1 MSIFRNKILL
11 FFLYL
16 LYSSIIVSIPML
28 ILRSGYFEIGM
39 RFRYIFIYFV
49 FIILLFLVNRIVS
62 VRRSFWYL
70 LAPILIFTIYGLW
83 INAKDLFPFIFPA
96 ITLLFTLCILEY
108 LFTGTK
114 RRILFSFNIILILFF
129 SFVIYPSLTA
139 KKNIEYL
146 SLPFEDIKSFN
157 MLTPDGGSISL
168 SNDKMILLDF
178 MFLECKPCILKL
190 NYLQTLKNLPISIN
204 IIVDGQI
211 DKFEDFKKY
220 YYENK
225 EMLSGFTFLYDIE
238 GRLSRKMKINTYPTE
253 LIIKNKNIIL
263 KDVGVPSDAKTDYFD
278 IRKKI
283 LTDDSNDL
291 SKKTNVFKG

>member
-49 FIILLFLVNRIVS
+49 FFILLFLVNKIVS

-157 MLTPDGGSISL
+157 MLTPDGASISL
-168 SNDKMILLDF
+168 YNDKMILMDF

-291 SKKTNVFKG
+291 SKKN

>member
-1 MSIFRNKILL
+1 M
-11 FFLYL
+11 
-16 LYSSIIVSIPML
+16 
-28 ILRSGYFEIGM
+28 
-39 RFRYIFIYFV
+39 
-49 FIILLFLVNRIVS
+49 
-62 VRRSFWYL
+62 RRSFWYL

-83 INAKDLFPFIFPA
+83 INVKDLFPFIFPT

-114 RRILFSFNIILILFF
+114 RRVLFSFNIILILFF

-139 KKNIEYL
+139 KKNIEHL
-146 SLPFEDIKSFN
+146 SIPFEDIKSFN
-157 MLTPDGGSISL
+157 MLTPDGVSISL

-190 NYLQTLKNLPISIN
+190 NYLQTLKDLPISIN

-263 KDVGVPSDAKTDYFD
+263 KDVGLPSDAKTNYFD

-283 LTDDSNDL
+283 LTDKKNDPL
-291 SKKTNVFKG
+291 KM

>member
-225 EMLSGFTFLYDIE
+225 EMLSGFTLLYDIE